1 MVKAMTPTQIAND
14 MIRANTG
21 RNPMFSCPFC
31 LSFGYRGT
39 IHTYRGYGGSFTEA
53 LGMAAHALK
62 TGAKSNMQIVWEGR

>member
-1 MVKAMTPTQIAND
+1 MTPTQIAND

-21 RNPMFSCPFC
+21 RNPMFSCPYC

-62 TGAKSNMQIVWEGR
+62 TGAKDHMTIALEVR